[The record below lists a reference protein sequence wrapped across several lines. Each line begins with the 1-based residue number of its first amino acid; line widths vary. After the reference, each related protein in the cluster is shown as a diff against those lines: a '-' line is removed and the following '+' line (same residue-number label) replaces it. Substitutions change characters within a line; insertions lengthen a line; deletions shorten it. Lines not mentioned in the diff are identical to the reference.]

1 MNLAEIIKQAASNA
15 ISYLEYRKL
24 VEDHVIN
31 QTNTGDQ
38 ITEALAEY
46 TKLNHQR
53 MRRLDKTLKL
63 LPESQKF
70 LENFDKDVY
79 FLVITE
85 SWCGDAAHAMPMIN
99 KVAVAAQINYKVVL
113 RDKNPKLMDEFL
125 TNGNRAIAKLILI
138 DAKTNLPVATWGP
151 RPTKATALGAAE
163 KAAKGSLSPEFKQEL
178 QTWYNKD
185 KGKDIENDL
194 VEMLQRV

>member
-15 ISYLEYRKL
+15 ISYVEYRKL

-63 LPESQKF
+63 LL
-70 LENFDKDVY
+70 LEIRLMN
-79 FLVITE
+79 
-85 SWCGDAAHAMPMIN
+85 
-99 KVAVAAQINYKVVL
+99 VVL
-113 RDKNPKLMDEFL
+113 K
-125 TNGNRAIAKLILI
+125 
-138 DAKTNLPVATWGP
+138 
-151 RPTKATALGAAE
+151 
-163 KAAKGSLSPEFKQEL
+163 
-178 QTWYNKD
+178 
-185 KGKDIENDL
+185 
-194 VEMLQRV
+194 